1 MEKVVKERTSS
12 IEKSMKF
19 SFKYVLTSCV
29 VTAFLICT
37 VSLSGLQL
45 VTVDNPDS
53 IPGVQ
58 NYNDLAIAI
67 STTLGDQLIEPDVC
81 IRLYGSLYTLQTP
94 ISINLQGSV
103 IQNLTIESAYGAES
117 CLIYGAP
124 VAYPGTN
131 TRVFFISGVQNH
143 SIIIKD
149 LSFLYEGLTNTI
161 IDIVR
166 PLSSFEFRD
175 NIVNTHCQAIRYRY
189 SWYPYTAAF
198 KINNNTFIRHHN
210 PALPSDPWSTLD
222 IKLGGATEIDIRDNE
237 FQNAIM
243 PISIQ
248 CYEQITTIRG
258 NTFSADDYD
267 FDLGPEVVYKNQIEI
282 HREQQ
287 TNPVNSS
294 LLTFSENTLENVSLH
309 VNEIQ
314 SNIAYNKFTTTS
326 SEHHPSYGL
335 ISLGYYA
342 TVNPQELTA
351 TISNN
356 QIYGNRDPS
365 NISGVCIRM
374 CIVGTFSGPVNLF
387 MDGNSFLNSDCALVV
402 ERDAELPLSNSH
414 RVSSCKNNLFD
425 CATIPMRFHYYGIQ
439 SEVYPVYIRHS
450 FFVNGYPPAP
460 NFIVDNDTCMT
471 GDPKIDVDNVNYSYE
486 LLWNNEQRSPLILA
500 GSGTP
505 GFDSQDH
512 ADNYDIGVVQYD
524 ENSHENVTYTFPP
537 YSVRNGLKW
546 MSFPTIDRIWNPV
559 TNDPDVALTFF
570 SPIRFTSLLQ
580 NIMWKFQDEDLQQIA
595 YNGVTWVGDQSHLV
609 IPQQGYKIQMAQGL
623 IDPEYISVPGLIP
636 AIEDFPLEIKAQSAN
651 KADEI
656 GNENWLGYFYSETT
670 QAREAFEGVI
680 DYLWF
685 IQTQNWTMC
694 REDKIPGSPW
704 IYALQNGKEPALSYG
719 DMVIVKCFEDRQF
732 IWNTEA
738 MNQIAMEK
746 ELPSH
751 FVYEEKPDYV
761 PVYIELDGT
770 DLPTELAL
778 YVDDVCKGAVV
789 VTDSLVEIPAYV
801 VNNVNP
807 NAEVQ
812 IRAFYEG
819 KSTTDFIPEYRVWD
833 QNSGAFLD
841 TRLSLKSK
849 NYYYK
854 VKLVQSEQDAPPLAE
869 PELKIYPNPFNPST
883 TIRFNI
889 PGSAGVNLEIYN
901 QRGQLV
907 RILVNDLV
915 QAGEHSISWDGKDD
929 NHLSLPSGLYYVKLS
944 YQNKSFSKKMVLIK

>member
-1 MEKVVKERTSS
+1 MSLILLSLVGS
-12 IEKSMKF
+12 ISAYSIYVDAQADPQTADG
-19 SFKYVLTSCV
+19 SFEHPYTQVQQAINH
-29 VTAFLICT
+29 AF
-37 VSLSGLQL
+37 
-45 VTVDNPDS
+45 
-53 IPGVQ
+53 
-58 NYNDLAIAI
+58 ND
-67 STTLGDQLIEPDVC
+67 
-81 IRLYGSLYTLQTP
+81 
-94 ISINLQGSV
+94 
-103 IQNLTIESAYGAES
+103 NLTINLSGPPVDIVIQDFPGGYVENLVLDYSPLGQPHLVNDVTIKSNSDDPVDCIILANTPSSPVVTVKGEVNSKFKLKGVTIKHMTIPNGVISIGVSFFDPSFINHYFNDIVIDNCKFSNNLVAVEFSISNWIYLDSFQVTNSIFDLTHNSSFQARGIDTRTVVSAENAV
-117 CLIYGAP
+117 IRD
-124 VAYPGTN
+124 N
-131 TRVFFISGVQNH
+131 VFDRFVPILSKSEAVFIGRGFVN
-143 SIIIKD
+143 
-149 LSFLYEGLTNTI
+149 
-161 IDIVR
+161 IDIVNNDFSHAIIANANNYHAQSYLITNNR
-166 PLSSFEFRD
+166 FDNSGLAMSTYGSYVIEDNRFSGLSSNSD
-175 NIVNTHCQAIRYRY
+175 LPAIRIERG
-189 SWYPYTAAF
+189 S
-198 KINNNTFIRHHN
+198 
-210 PALPSDPWSTLD
+210 
-222 IKLGGATEIDIRDNE
+222 
-237 FQNAIM
+237 
-243 PISIQ
+243 PIQ
-248 CYEQITTIRG
+248 TTVC
-258 NTFSADDYD
+258 S
-267 FDLGPEVVYKNQIEI
+267 
-282 HREQQ
+282 
-287 TNPVNSS
+287 
-294 LLTFSENTLENVSLH
+294 
-309 VNEIQ
+309 IQ
-314 SNIAYNKFTTTS
+314 SNQFWGCHSPIEILIGNTESLFGPINTSVINNSFIDCAGILSLQRYSNLEYSPNLITDYLNNLYDGPSHNPFTITDQS
-326 SEHHPSYGL
+326 HNPL
-335 ISLGYYA
+335 ILTGNNRIPISHSHFRESLTNVESLNLDA
-342 TVNPQELTA
+342 A
-351 TISNN
+351 TIS
-356 QIYGNRDPS
+356 YGEPYLDRDEI
-365 NISGVCIRM
+365 N
-374 CIVGTFSGPVNLF
+374 FNY
-387 MDGNSFLNSDCALVV
+387 ALKWD
-402 ERDAELPLSNSH
+402 ED
-414 RVSSCKNNLFD
+414 
-425 CATIPMRFHYYGIQ
+425 I
-439 SEVYPVYIRHS
+439 
-450 FFVNGYPPAP
+450 
-460 NFIVDNDTCMT
+460 
-471 GDPKIDVDNVNYSYE
+471 
-486 LLWNNEQRSPLILA
+486 RSPLILA

-512 ADNYDIGVVQYD
+512 ADNYDIGLEQYD

-546 MSFPTIDRIWNPV
+546 MSFPTIDRIWNPA
-559 TNDPDVALTFF
+559 TNDPDVASTFF
-570 SPIRFTSLLQ
+570 SPILDYNVLDK
-580 NIMWKFQDEDLQQIA
+580 IAWKYQEYDPQAIL
-595 YNGVTWVGDQSHLV
+595 YNGIYWVGDLSHTI
-609 IPQQGYKIQMAQGL
+609 IPQQGYKMQMAQGL

-636 AIEDFPLEIKAQSAN
+636 AIGDFPLVIKAQAAN

-656 GNENWLGYFYSETT
+656 GNENWLGYFYPETT

-704 IYALQNGKEPALSYG
+704 IYALQNGKEPTLSYG

-883 TIRFNI
+883 TIRFKLSSSIN
-889 PGSAGVNLEIYN
+889 VKLEIYN

-907 RILVNDLV
+907 RRLVNEKV

-929 NHLSLPSGLYYVKLS
+929 AHLSVSSGLYYAKLS
-944 YQNKSFSKKMVLIK
+944 YQNKSTSKKMVLIK